1 MSTTA
6 AGGHSG
12 TVTANIT
19 NPAYLLARPIVR
31 IHLLGSM
38 RATSYLGDDVLPR
51 SKKPRA
57 ILGYLSLA
65 FGAPVPRLRIASLLW
80 DRVSADQARASFRQ
94 ALSELTSAMGPL
106 AAELITTGRATVR
119 LNTGACWID
128 ALALAKSP
136 HSDSTRADLAILCAG
151 ELLEGFDEVST
162 SFGQWLAKER
172 MRFKERIANS
182 LETVLQQIVRGDF
195 DANQVA
201 AVARRLISFDPTQQG
216 ASQALMRALAKLGEH
231 EQALREYARCREA
244 LWERLHIKPWM
255 ETEQLYQRIRK
266 EHSARKSGCGAPVVA
281 TTHEQSPGTIHAS
294 LPERSRL
301 RIGVLPFDA
310 DDSRNERSLAVSL
323 SHEIAAA
330 LARFRWFDVITP
342 ASLRRSASRQHEYT
356 KLDYMVDGSI
366 SGSGQMLQISV
377 RLVDLGGHTQPVWSE
392 RFDIAL
398 RELHRLDELVTT
410 RIVARIDPIV
420 LHIEGKPKR
429 REHYGATGLLLLAI
443 PMIFSMERQQYEE
456 AGGLIQRALALEPDN
471 AMIEAW
477 AAHWH
482 LFYIGQG
489 WAKDIDKAT
498 EEAQRHALKAINL
511 DPENAEALGIYA
523 HLCSYR
529 NRDFDKALLY
539 FDRAFRLNPSLAINW
554 ALSAATYCYI
564 GEPDI
569 ALQRLERY
577 RELATPD
584 LYFSYFETVYTM
596 AHTFK
601 GDYELAVLVGRR
613 AVKANPNF
621 VNGYKP
627 LIASLGHLGRG
638 DEAQVYIRKLLSLEP
653 DFTVQKFG
661 QIYPIKKTIDRDRY
675 MAGLRLAGVPE
686 R

>member
-1 MSTTA
+1 MTITVES
-6 AGGHSG
+6 GHSG
-12 TVTANIT
+12 TVTAIANSASL
-19 NPAYLLARPIVR
+19 PARPIVR

-51 SKKPRA
+51 SKKARA

-65 FGAPVPRLRIASLLW
+65 VAPVPRARIASLLW

-94 ALSELTSAMGPL
+94 ALSELTSALGPL
-106 AAELITTGRATVR
+106 AAELVTTGRATVR

-136 HSDSTRADLAILCAG
+136 YSDSARADLAVLCAG
-151 ELLEGFDEVST
+151 ELLEGFDEVSA
-162 SFGQWLAKER
+162 SLGQWLNKER
-172 MRFKERIANS
+172 IRLKERIANS
-182 LETVLQQIVRGDF
+182 LGVVLQQFDRGDF
-195 DANQVA
+195 DPEQVA
-201 AVARRLISFDPTQQG
+201 AVARRLISFDPTNQN
-216 ASQALMRALAKLGEH
+216 ASQALMRALAKLGDREH
-231 EQALREYARCREA
+231 ALSEYKRCREA
-244 LWERLHIKPWM
+244 LWEALRIEPWE
-255 ETEQLYQRIRK
+255 ETEQVYQRIRK
-266 EHSARKSGCGAPVVA
+266 EHPARKIDSGAPVVA
-281 TTHEQSPGTIHAS
+281 SYERSTRRII
-294 LPERSRL
+294 PERNRL
-301 RIGVLPFDA
+301 RIGVLPLDA

-342 ASLRRSASRQHEYT
+342 ASLRRSASRQHEYAT
-356 KLDYMVDGSI
+356 LDYMVDGSI

-377 RLVDLGGHTQPVWSE
+377 RLLDLGGHTQPVWSE
-392 RFDIAL
+392 QFDIAL

-420 LHIEGKPKR
+420 LHIEGRPKR
-429 REHYGATGLLLLAI
+429 RERYGATGLLLLAI

-477 AAHWH
+477 AAHWK

-498 EEAQRHALKAINL
+498 DEAQRHALRAINL

-529 NRDFDKALLY
+529 NRDFDKALVY
-539 FDRAFRLNPSLAINW
+539 FEQAFRLNPSLAINW
-554 ALSAATYCYI
+554 ALSAATHCYI
-564 GEPDI
+564 GEPDV
-569 ALQRLERY
+569 ALDRLDRY
-577 RELATPD
+577 RELASPD

-601 GDYELAVLVGRR
+601 GDYELAVMVGRR

-627 LIASLGHLGRG
+627 LIASLGHLGRRI
-638 DEAQVYIRKLLSLEP
+638 EAQNYIRKLLAVEP
-653 DFTVQKFG
+653 NFTVERFG
-661 QIYPIKKTIDRDRY
+661 KLYPIKKTIDRDRY
-675 MAGLRLAGVPE
+675 MTGLRLAGVPE